1 MTYAAIAL
9 LWIAT
14 AARARSFAQAP
25 SFINGSYALAAGAVA
40 AGVSIK
46 AAEQAIDEATGPYV
60 SDLLEHGFIVLAG
73 LAAQLFLL
81 SLRTNTPR
89 REQTRLR
96 VTVAAGVLLAMV
108 LTFALAPIH
117 DAFAGDLD
125 AAHGALPEVALYRL
139 VFNGYLIYVLIDN
152 VRLCRRYATTPGD
165 RARTVSLTI
174 TGWASAVCLAYPLSR
189 ITYVLLE
196 TTTGQGPETIQTV
209 GSAAATTGLCALA
222 IGVLAP
228 RAITAT
234 RRWLTAL
241 AGIRSLNPLWRD
253 LTAAFPLVTLP
264 TPAPITLT
272 RAELRHDRHLL
283 EIAEALAR
291 AHVQASPRQGPASI
305 AATAA
310 ALAASRNGGTW
321 TALTGTP
328 AAEMLPAAASPADE
342 RHQLRAL
349 AAAYR
354 SATAR
359 HPALPEEAR
368 T

>member
-9 LWIAT
+9 FWIAT
-14 AARARSFAQAP
+14 AARLRSFTQAP
-25 SFINGSYALAAGAVA
+25 SFINGTYALAAAAVA

-46 AAEQAIDEATGPYV
+46 AAEQAIDDATGPYV
-60 SDLLEHGFIVLAG
+60 SDLLEHGVIVLAG

-81 SLRTNTPR
+81 GLRTPRPR

-96 VTVAAGVLLAMV
+96 VTVAVGVLLAMV
-108 LTFALAPIH
+108 IAFALAPVH
-117 DAFAGDLD
+117 DRFAGDLD
-125 AAHGALPEVALYRL
+125 AVYGALPEVAFYRL
-139 VFNGYLIYVLIDN
+139 VFNGYLIFVLVDN
-152 VRLCRRYATTPGD
+152 VRLCLRYASTPGD

-196 TTTGQGPETIQTV
+196 NTTGQGAEVIQSI

-228 RAITAT
+228 RAIAAT
-234 RRWLTAL
+234 RRWLVAL
-241 AGIRSLNPLWRD
+241 AGIRRLNPLWSD

-264 TPAPITLT
+264 TPTPVTLS

-291 AHVQASPRQGPASI
+291 ARVHTGPRPARKTVE
-305 AATAA
+305 ATAA
-310 ALAASRNGGTW
+310 ALAASRNGSW
-321 TALTGTP
+321 TAAAGSV
-328 AAEMLPAAASPADE
+328 AAELLPAAASPAQE
-342 RHQLRAL
+342 RALLGAL

-359 HPALPEEAR
+359 DSALPEEAR

>member
-9 LWIAT
+9 FWIAT
-14 AARARSFAQAP
+14 AARLRSFAQAP
-25 SFINGSYALAAGAVA
+25 SFINGTYAFAAAAVA

-46 AAEQAIDEATGPYV
+46 AAEQAIDTVAGPYV
-60 SDLLEHGFIVLAG
+60 SDLLEHGVIVLAG

-81 SLRTNTPR
+81 GLRTPHPR

-96 VTVAAGVLLAMV
+96 FTVAVGVLLAMV
-108 LTFALAPIH
+108 ITFALAPVH
-117 DAFAGDLD
+117 DRVAGDLD
-125 AAHGALPEVALYRL
+125 AVYGALPAVVLYRL
-139 VFNGYLIYVLIDN
+139 VFNCYLIYVLVDN
-152 VRLCRRYATTPGD
+152 VRLCRRYASTPGD
-165 RARTVSLTI
+165 RARTISLTI

-189 ITYVLLE
+189 IAYVLIE
-196 TTTGQGPETIQTV
+196 NITGHGAEVIQAI

-228 RAITAT
+228 RAIAET
-234 RRWLTAL
+234 RRWLVAL
-241 AGIRSLNPLWRD
+241 AGIRRLNPLWSD

-264 TPAPITLT
+264 TPAPVTLS

-291 AHVQASPRQGPASI
+291 ARVHTGPQPPPASI
-305 AATAA
+305 EATAA
-310 ALAASRNGGTW
+310 ALAASRNGGW
-321 TALTGTP
+321 TAGNGTA
-328 AAEMLPAAASPADE
+328 AAELLPAAASPAQE
-342 RHQLRAL
+342 RRQLRAL

-354 SATAR
+354 SAAAQ
-359 HPALPEEAR
+359 HPALPQEAR

>member
-9 LWIAT
+9 LCIAT

-25 SFINGSYALAAGAVA
+25 SFINGTYALAAGAVA

-60 SDLLEHGFIVLAG
+60 SDLLEHGVIVLAG

-81 SLRTNTPR
+81 SLRTSAPR

-117 DAFAGDLD
+117 DRFAGDLD

-139 VFNGYLIYVLIDN
+139 VFNGYLIYVLVDN

-196 TTTGQGPETIQTV
+196 TTTGRGPETIQAA

-241 AGIRSLNPLWRD
+241 AGIRGLNPLWQD

-291 AHVQASPRQGPASI
+291 AHVQASPQQAPASI

-310 ALAASRNGGTW
+310 ALAASRNAGTW

-328 AAEMLPAAASPADE
+328 AADLLPAAASPAQE

-359 HPALPEEAR
+359 SPALPEEAG